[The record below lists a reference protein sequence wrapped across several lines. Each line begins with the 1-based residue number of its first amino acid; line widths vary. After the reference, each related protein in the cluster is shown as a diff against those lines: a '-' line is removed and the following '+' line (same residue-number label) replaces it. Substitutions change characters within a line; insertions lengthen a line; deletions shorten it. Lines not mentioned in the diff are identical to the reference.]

1 MSEKFINKLNKIGTT
16 STTPKGNII
25 LTLDSTGHRN
35 MDFIDIENT
44 YGYKVSFIQTDANDL
59 HIAFKQ
65 TQSGVSDPIQSAKE
79 IVAQISNG
87 NHRISTF
94 YNRKSLT
101 CVDIELETNCKLGS
115 IDKLTQPYG
124 FTLLQTRFNKYGK
137 STNCSFRWGNQ

>member
-59 HIAFKQ
+59 HITFKR
-65 TQSGVSDPIQSAKE
+65 TQSGVRTILPFIVVLVVPI
-79 IVAQISNG
+79 
-87 NHRISTF
+87 
-94 YNRKSLT
+94 L
-101 CVDIELETNCKLGS
+101 
-115 IDKLTQPYG
+115 
-124 FTLLQTRFNKYGK
+124 
-137 STNCSFRWGNQ
+137 